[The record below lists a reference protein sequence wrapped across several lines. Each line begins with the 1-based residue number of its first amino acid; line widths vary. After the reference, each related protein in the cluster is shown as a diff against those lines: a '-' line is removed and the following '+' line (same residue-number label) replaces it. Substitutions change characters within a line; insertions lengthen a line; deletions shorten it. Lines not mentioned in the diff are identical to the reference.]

1 MERITENI
9 ITRLIQNKKFALLK
23 SILLELNPFDIAEI
37 FNEMP
42 KEQISTLFRLL
53 SKELAAEIFVEMDS
67 KQQEDLIQACSD
79 NELKAMMD
87 KLYVDDTVDIIEE
100 MPATVVK
107 KILRNIEPGMRESI
121 NLLLQYPEDSA
132 GSIMTTEYVDLK
144 KDLTVSDAFLRIRK
158 TGVDKETIYTCYVTD
173 ESRHLLGSVSI
184 DNILLSDSKATIE
197 SIMDSEVI
205 RVNTLDDKEDVAKIF
220 ENNNLL
226 AVPVSDRENRLVGII
241 TVDDAFD
248 VLHEEA
254 EEDFLMMAAMK
265 QSDNSYLKT
274 KSFTHAK
281 NRFAWLLILMLSAA
295 ITGKIIADY
304 ESALSAIP
312 MLASFIPLLM
322 ATGGNCGA
330 QSSTMIIRGLAT
342 NEISLKNFFKV
353 FFKEF
358 RLSLIISAA
367 LVAVNTVLIII
378 QYQGQTN
385 ALLLSFVMA
394 LSMISTIFVSNA
406 LGCILPMAAK
416 KLKLDPAMMAAPL
429 LTTIVD
435 ACSILFFFQIASI
448 LFKI

>member
-53 SKELAAEIFVEMDS
+53 PKELAAEIFVEMDS

-367 LVAVNTVLIII
+367 LVAVNTVRIII